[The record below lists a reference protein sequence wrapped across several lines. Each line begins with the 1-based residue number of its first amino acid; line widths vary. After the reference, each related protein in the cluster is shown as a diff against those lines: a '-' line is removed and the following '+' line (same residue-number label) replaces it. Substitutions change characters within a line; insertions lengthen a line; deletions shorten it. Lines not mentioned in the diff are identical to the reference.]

1 MSCSTLQSLRYG
13 YTPKLP
19 VMMRDGVGS
28 ISVIEGEETHSES
41 DQERI
46 KELFPNTYGMKE
58 VYFRKGSSTATPSK
72 HIVGVILSGGQA
84 RRPRP
89 PGWKGDP
96 IWNNK

>member
-41 DQERI
+41 PQCD
-46 KELFPNTYGMKE
+46 
-58 VYFRKGSSTATPSK
+58 S
-72 HIVGVILSGGQA
+72 
-84 RRPRP
+84 RPV
-89 PGWKGDP
+89 
-96 IWNNK
+96 